1 MFKISTFNLPYK
13 KTFNASFV
21 FLLFFIALVK
31 IRAQGCFPQ
40 GIIFNTQ
47 AAIDE
52 FKIVNPGCKIIEG
65 DLVIGGYNTLIGKNQ
80 DIKNL
85 NALNGIEEVKGK
97 LIVSSI
103 ENLLN
108 LTGLSQLKKVGGDI
122 IIQGNG
128 KINNLS
134 GLEKLTGIE
143 GNLEFFVNNVAKMST
158 KGLDSVRYIKG
169 DLNIKAFG
177 ISSLI
182 GLGKLDSIHGSLYV
196 YGDGVSNF
204 SDLKSIKYI
213 GKNITVNDS
222 EISSFSGLSKITE
235 IKGNLRVSDN
245 PLSFSGLQ
253 NLEIIHGNFEVVEN
267 GINGSFDGLTKLK
280 EVKGN
285 VYFYGIGKA
294 EIKSLKALE
303 RIGGNLSL
311 IRANLIQ
318 TPLQGM
324 PALKLIGGDL
334 LFNQNDELKDYGQW
348 PALDTIH
355 GSLRFYYHYSL
366 SSLSG
371 FNNLK
376 YIGKNLKIELNKELV
391 SVTGFNQLNQI
402 KGSIEILNNVKLKTI
417 SALFNTQEVNGYHI
431 NSNPL
436 ITDLVFNNTND
447 VMTESVTIY
456 SNNSLKSLSGLQ
468 SVKKIHNISINFNSK
483 LTNVNFASQLNT
495 LSGILLLEN
504 NSINEI
510 NVFSQLDSIKGGL
523 TVSNLNNAGI
533 TIQEFLPTLTYF
545 EGGLKLT
552 QVTATDLPFLDG
564 KSVINGQL
572 ILQNITSLNH
582 INFLNNLDS
591 VLGNFTLSLQVKSL
605 QSLSSLQ
612 KINGSFAINNCDSIQ
627 TLKGLENLKF
637 VRNAIYIN
645 FNDNLNSISQ
655 LQNID
660 TSYFRVFSSIPT
672 LSLVNNP
679 KLNECEI
686 KLVCNLL
693 TTGAKSL
700 NIKNNGPECSSLE
713 LIDCLDNTM
722 LSGKTYIDV
731 NKNGILDNEDI
742 IAPLIKLSINNGEK
756 YIFSNQYGRY
766 FFQAEP
772 ETKYVLKSENN
783 DNLAIIGDSLS
794 KTFFPQDE
802 FKHEV
807 HIGFK
812 FLMDSI
818 RGEVSIPGPKINRC
832 SEIVQVNPKIVNI
845 GTKPTN
851 YRLRIFKGNYT
862 LISSYP
868 VPKYLIGAY
877 EWEFNNVSVMSS
889 AEISLNLDMPN
900 FNSSGQDLII
910 PHVLYI
916 QKNGLWI
923 LADSTAYISKIV
935 CAYDPNDKQVV
946 PYGKKEERFVLKDEP
961 LSYTIRF
968 QNTGTAAARDV
979 IIRDTLD
986 EGFDLSTFKTLG
998 SSHKLHTELRGPYVE
1013 FYFRNIWLPD
1023 SLSNKEGSKGY
1034 VNFIVNAK
1042 EEIEE
1047 CAKLENKA
1055 DIYFDFNPP
1064 ITTNTVSNTLV
1075 SYICDDTVIKI
1086 DTTVCTGESFFGY
1099 NKTGSYNLIY
1109 SKEKTCD
1116 TLIYLNLKVTPPKYK
1131 ISQKQVCVGDTIML
1145 NHSKLVM
1152 PSYSFYANDTIFDG
1166 NCLDSVYRYLLSP
1179 LYPSRLEI
1187 DTTIC
1192 KGNDVY
1198 GYNQSGSYTIP
1209 ILSQINQ
1216 CKDTV
1221 ELKLTVLP
1229 QDDPACI
1236 TAVNELDNINLS
1248 LVPNPSSGNFEVVT
1262 LLGIHRIRIFNN
1274 LGQLVKEAFNNS
1286 EFYLADPGVYLIEI
1300 LLSDYKFYNKKLIIK
1315 N

>member
-1 MFKISTFNLPYK
+1 MFTTLIFHLHYK
-13 KTFNASFV
+13 KTYNFYLV
-21 FLLFFIALVK
+21 FLLFFIVLK
-31 IRAQGCFPQ
+31 ETKAQGCFPQ
-40 GIIFNTQ
+40 GVIFTTQ

-52 FKIVNPGCKIIEG
+52 FKTANNGCKIIEG
-65 DLVIGGYNTLIGKNQ
+65 DLVIGSYSTLTVKNQ

-85 NALNGIEEVKGK
+85 NGLNEIEEVKGK

-108 LTGLSQLKKVGGDI
+108 LIGLSQLKKVGGDI

-143 GNLEFFVNNVAKMST
+143 GKLEFFVNNVAKMST
-158 KGLDSVRYIKG
+158 KGLDSIRYIKG

-177 ISSLI
+177 ISSLV

-213 GKNITVNDS
+213 GKNITIYDS
-222 EISSFSGLSKITE
+222 EISSFAGLSKITE

-253 NLEIIHGNFEVVEN
+253 NLEIIHGNFEVEEN

-285 VYFYGIGKA
+285 VYFYRIGKA

-311 IRANLIQ
+311 MRTNLIQ

-324 PALKLIGGDL
+324 PALKSIGGDL
-334 LFNQNDELKDYGQW
+334 LFNQNDLLKDYGEW

-355 GSLRFYYHYSL
+355 GSISFYNHYSL

-376 YIGKNLKIELNKELV
+376 YIGKNLKIELNEELI
-391 SVTGFNQLNQI
+391 SVTGFKNLNKV
-402 KGSIEILNNVKLKTI
+402 KGTIEILNNVLLKSI
-417 SALFNTQEVNGYHI
+417 STLFNTTEVNGYHI

-456 SNNSLKSLSGLQ
+456 SNSSLKSLSGLP
-468 SVKKIHNISINFNSK
+468 SVKKIHNISINLNSK

-495 LSGILLLEN
+495 LSGILFLEN
-504 NSINEI
+504 NSIKEI

-533 TIQEFLPTLTYF
+533 TIQEFLPSLTYF

-552 QVTATDLPFLDG
+552 QVTATDLPFLYG

-627 TLKGLENLKF
+627 TLKGLEKLKF
-637 VRNAIYIN
+637 VRNSIYIN
-645 FNDNLNSISQ
+645 FNDNLNSISE

-660 TSYFRVFSSIPT
+660 TSYFHVFSSIPT
-672 LSLVNNP
+672 LNLVNNP

-686 KLVCNLL
+686 KLVCSLL

-700 NIKNNGPECSSLE
+700 NIKNNGPECSAIE

-807 HIGFK
+807 HLGFK

-818 RGEVSIPGPKINRC
+818 RGDVSIPGPKINRC
-832 SEIVQVNPKIVNI
+832 SEIVQVNPKIVNS

-868 VPKYLIGAY
+868 VPKYLNGAY
-877 EWEFNNVSVMSS
+877 EWEFNNVNVMSS
-889 AEISLNLDMPN
+889 AEISLNIDMPN

-910 PHVLYI
+910 PHILYI
-916 QKNGLWI
+916 QKDGLWI
-923 LADSTAYISKIV
+923 LEDSTAYISKIV

-968 QNTGTAAARDV
+968 QNTGNAAARDV

-998 SSHKLHTELRGPYVE
+998 SSHKLQTELRGPYVE

-1042 EEIEE
+1042 EDIEE
-1047 CAKLENKA
+1047 CVKLKNKA

-1064 ITTNTVSNTLV
+1064 ITTNTVSNTMV
-1075 SYICDDTVIKI
+1075 SFICDDTVIKI
-1086 DTTVCTGESFFGY
+1086 DTTVCAGESFFGY

-1131 ISQKQVCVGDTIML
+1131 ISQKQVCVGDTIIL
-1145 NHSKLVM
+1145 NHSTLVM
-1152 PSYSFYANDTIFDG
+1152 PSYSFYANDTIFNG
-1166 NCLDSVYRYLLSP
+1166 NCIDSVYSYLFNP
-1179 LYPSRLEI
+1179 MYPMRLLI

-1192 KGNDVY
+1192 DGYDVY
-1198 GYNQSGSYTIP
+1198 GYNQSGSYSIP

-1216 CKDTV
+1216 CTDTI
-1221 ELKLTVLP
+1221 ELQLTVLP
-1229 QDDPACI
+1229 KDDPACI
-1236 TAVNELDNINLS
+1236 TDINELDNIYLS

-1262 LLGIHRIRIFNN
+1262 SLGIHRIRIFNN

-1286 EFYLADPGVYLIEI
+1286 EFYLGDPGVYLIEM
-1300 LLSDYKFYNKKLIIK
+1300 LLSDQKIHFNKLIIK